1 MSQQTSPFVEG
12 KYGWS
17 YGENGWNTG
26 MDENL
31 LKFSYLF
38 DKNVDGVV
46 SSLPVATSGQAYFLT
61 TDNRIYFS
69 VAGVWN
75 STPVPKWFEFKNK
88 STGETYQFNGTA
100 AVEIDSPAELDSRL
114 DSVENTISTLGTA
127 AFEDVV
133 DLVTQ
138 TQLTT
143 SETSQQSYTNTA
155 ISNFNTST
163 VAPID
168 AKLDTFK
175 TLKDFG
181 VVGDGVTNDSTA
193 MAAVAAYSGK
203 VLGQGLT
210 VLTNGFTITGK
221 LDLDMEGGSIKF
233 ATTNQRILINSDDVA
248 FRRTIFDAA
257 GFKVNVCFFRI
268 PTGYVRHLFDSCTI
282 QNIVGIT
289 DSDNQYGIYADL
301 DAAITTIRNCTFK
314 NISNVSD
321 PAPVSGFCGGMLL
334 AATSTGAKH
343 FVVDSCLFDNIWTD
357 NISGNINNSDA
368 DGLRVFGPAAT
379 VDSGLHISNCT
390 FVDIQK
396 SAIKTSGVKGIT
408 VDNIKVYNNR
418 SDISMIAGCR
428 FQAADNSTISN
439 IVLYGRMSIGLN
451 VRAKN
456 AIVKGVTFT
465 PIDTARDTVAG
476 GLIQLQSDDT
486 YVTEHVWI
494 DNVTGRNVGQVFDF
508 DTSGTTVNT
517 VFQHIRLTNFEIEM
531 LLTASASTSS
541 KVNKAS
547 NVTLQNMHIR
557 DGQAALINCI
567 DFNSV
572 QALRVINC
580 TLPARRELFSWTPGV
595 LGCLDIEFNGC
606 RFVRPNLSNTE
617 NFVFMLLRDTSSGAL
632 DRVRVKNCFFSIP
645 SYTASSNQ
653 DTILANITNG
663 EIDNIN
669 IFVRNVSTNTPG
681 RFINCV
687 AAVNSRISNI
697 KVSSEAA
704 LTVPAGV
711 GYAVVLQTGS
721 LTNLVNGVHNSAAR
735 GVQAQAG
742 ANNNLLDTVAAKLN
756 AISDSGTGN
765 VSGSN
770 IVLP

>member
-1 MSQQTSPFVEG
+1 MSQKTSPFLQG
-12 KYGWS
+12 KYGWDF
-17 YGENGWNTG
+17 GEDGWNPG

-31 LKFSYLF
+31 LKFSYMF
-38 DKNVDGVV
+38 DRTVNGIVGVLPAPV
-46 SSLPVATSGQAYFLT
+46 SGEAYFLT
-61 TDNRIYFS
+61 TDNQLYFA
-69 VAGVWN
+69 VENTWYWTV
-75 STPVPKWFEFKNK
+75 VPKWFEFKNR
-88 STGETYQFNGTA
+88 STGATYQFNGTA
-100 AVEIDSPAELDSRL
+100 AVQIDSPAELETRL
-114 DSVENTISTLGTA
+114 DAVEDTINDLGTA
-127 AFEDVV
+127 AFENVV

-138 TQLTT
+138 DQLDISEANTQA
-143 SETSQQSYTNTA
+143 YTDDA
-155 ISNFNTST
+155 IADFNTNT

-181 VVGDGVTNDSTA
+181 VVGDGVTDDSAA
-193 MAAVAAYSGK
+193 MATVAAYNGK

-221 LDLDMEGGSIKF
+221 LDLDMEGGTIKF
-233 ATTNQRILINSDDVA
+233 ASALQRILINSNNVA
-248 FRRTIFDAA
+248 FKNTIFDANN
-257 GFKVNVCFFRI
+257 FNVNVNLIRI
-268 PTGYVRHLFDSCTI
+268 PTTYVNQRFENCTF

-289 DSDNQYGIYADL
+289 NSDNQYAIYADL
-301 DAAITTIRNCTFK
+301 DGAITTIRNCTFK

-334 AATSTGAKH
+334 ASTSTGAKH
-343 FVVDSCLFDNIWTD
+343 FVVDGCLFDNIWTD

-368 DGLRVFGPAAT
+368 DGLRVFGPLTT
-379 VDSGLHISNCT
+379 VDSGLHINNCT

-396 SAIKTSGVKGIT
+396 SAIKTSGVRGIT

-451 VRAKN
+451 IRAKN
-456 AIVKGVTFT
+456 TIVKGVTFT

-486 YVTEHVWI
+486 QLTEHLWI

-508 DTSGTTVNT
+508 DTSGTTANI
-517 VFQHIRLTNFEIEM
+517 VFQNIRFTNFEIEM
-531 LLTASASTSS
+531 LLTVSTGTTS

-547 NVTLQNMHIR
+547 NITLQNIHIR
-557 DGQAALINCI
+557 DGQAALINCM

-606 RFVRPNLSNTE
+606 RFVRPNLASTE
-617 NFVFMLLRDTSSGAL
+617 NFVFMLLRDTALGAL

-663 EIDNIN
+663 EIDNVN
-669 IFVRNVSTNTPG
+669 IFVRNVSTNVPG
-681 RFINCV
+681 RFINCST
-687 AAVNSRISNI
+687 AVNSRISNI

-711 GYAVVLQTGS
+711 GYAVILQSGS
-721 LTNLVNGVHNSAAR
+721 LTNIVSCVHNSASR
-735 GVQAQAG
+735 GVQAVAG

-756 AISDSGTGN
+756 AISDVGTGN
-765 VSGSN
+765 VSGSQ